1 MGGFGFR
8 RQSALW
14 LAFLTAIALVVAAPV
29 VAPSVAQPADP
40 QGAQV
45 TAGVVQIDT
54 SLDYQNAVG
63 TGTGIV
69 LSPSGEVLTNNHV
82 VSGATSITA
91 TSVGNGHRYP
101 ATVVG
106 YDRKHDIAL
115 IQLQG
120 ASGLPTAA
128 LGDAGQVR
136 VGDPVVAL
144 GNAGG
149 TGGPLTHEAGTVTG
163 LGQDVVA
170 EDDLTGSSEELT
182 DLIGV
187 AANIRP
193 GDSGGPLVNSAGQ
206 VIGINTAASVN
217 YRLGTPT
224 GRGYAIPI
232 NQALAIAGQIRS
244 GAQSATVHVG
254 DTALLGVGVTNGRS
268 QSGSGVS
275 VRQLLRGGPAAQAG
289 VAPGDVITAID
300 GVALDSATALTDV
313 LDQHHPGDTITLT
326 WVDGSGA
333 PRSAP
338 VALGVGPP
346 G

>member
-1 MGGFGFR
+1 MSGSGFR

-14 LAFLTAIALVVAAPV
+14 LAFLTAIAFVVAGPV
-29 VAPSVAQPADP
+29 ARSAAQPPDP
-40 QGAQV
+40 QGPQV
-45 TAGVVQIDT
+45 AAGVVQIDT

-63 TGTGIV
+63 NGTGIV

-82 VSGATSITA
+82 VSGATSISA
-91 TSVGNGHRYP
+91 TSVGNGRRYP

-128 LGDAGQVR
+128 LGDANQLQI
-136 VGDPVVAL
+136 GDPIVAL

-149 TGGPLTHEAGTVTG
+149 TGNALTHEQGTVTA

-193 GDSGGPLVNSAGQ
+193 GDSGGPLVNGAGQ
-206 VIGINTAASVN
+206 VVGINTAASVN
-217 YRLGTPT
+217 YKLGTPT
-224 GRGYAIPI
+224 GHGFAIPI

-244 GAQSATVHVG
+244 GAGSSTVHVG
-254 DTALLGVGVTNGRS
+254 DTALLGVGVTNGRRG
-268 QSGSGVS
+268 SGSGVD
-275 VRQLLRGGPAAQAG
+275 VRQVLRGGPAQQAG
-289 VAPGDVITAID
+289 LVPGDIITAID
-300 GVALDSATALTDV
+300 GVALDSATALTDL
-313 LDQHHPGDTITLT
+313 LDQHHPGDTVTLS
-326 WVDGSGA
+326 WIDGSGA
-333 PRSAP
+333 PRNGP
-338 VALGVGPP
+338 VTLGSGPP